1 MNGPEIATISV
12 RRVPFDDG
20 YSFEVDYFGC
30 PLEDHPLAPH
40 LYPGPLRASHI
51 KLALEKIGHAL
62 DEIEQAGP

>member
-30 PLEDHPLAPH
+30 PLEDHPLAAFH
-40 LYPGPLRASHI
+40 YPGPITGSNIQTGLR
-51 KLALEKIGHAL
+51 KIGLAL